1 MSTEGKTITC
11 KAAIAWEANK
21 PLSVEDVHVAPPRE
35 GEVRVR
41 VTFTGLCHTDVYTL
55 SGGDPEG
62 AFPSILGHEG
72 AGVVESTG
80 EGVTDVR
87 PGDNVI
93 LLYTAECLSLIHI

>member
-1 MSTEGKTITC
+1 MSSTEGQTITC

-62 AFPSILGHEG
+62 AFPAILGHEG
-72 AGVVESTG
+72 AGIVESTG
-80 EGVTDVR
+80 AGVTDVK
-87 PGDNVI
+87 
-93 LLYTAECLSLIHI
+93 LSLIHI